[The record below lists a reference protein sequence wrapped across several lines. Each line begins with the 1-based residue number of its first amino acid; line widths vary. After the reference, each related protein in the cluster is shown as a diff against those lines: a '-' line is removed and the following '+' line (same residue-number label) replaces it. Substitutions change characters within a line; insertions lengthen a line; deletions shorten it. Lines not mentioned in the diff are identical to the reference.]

1 MYLCKVTGTIVS
13 SKKDEHF
20 RDGKLLIVHPVDGIG
35 DLDGE
40 KDMLAIDPGYGAGLG
55 DVVLVAR
62 RRCCGSAADE
72 KRRRASQCGHT
83 RCCRQLVIR
92 GLIEVTSS
100 GMPEISIFE

>member
-13 SKKDEHF
+13 SRKDEHF
-20 RDGKLLIVHPVDGIG
+20 RDGKLLIVHPVDGLG

-62 RRCCGSAADE
+62 EGAVV
-72 KRRRASQCGHT
+72 
-83 RCCRQLVIR
+83 RQLMKNDDVPANVVIL
-92 GLIEVTSS
+92 GVVDNWSYEA
-100 GMPEISIFE
+100 